1 VETGRDWDFPKVV
14 KIPLWECGFWF
25 NLCAGI
31 FHQYKKES
39 DMLSSKRPAAVFAVL
54 LLVIAA
60 FVYTSS
66 QASQKNS
73 QTAPPAP
80 QNQPPTITLDADTQV
95 VTLCPDA
102 ESTSNPRV
110 KLRAHAVSP
119 EGKPLH
125 YKWTVSGGRLDP
137 PDGQLDS
144 DGMVVTVWDL
154 SDAQPGVYNAAV
166 TAESGPVDNPLCTAF
181 TSTKV
186 VVRNCPPPRPVCP
199 NVSIYCPD
207 VQQAGTPV
215 TFTASVSGGTPGVTP
230 VYNWKVSAGQI
241 ISGQGTATIS
251 VDTAGLAGQPI
262 IATVEVAGYNLE
274 CRATCQAAVPAPP
287 NPTKFDEIGEIQ
299 RDDEKARLDVFAIE
313 LQNSP
318 GAQGY
323 IIGYG
328 GRVKR
333 FGTGQQRAQRARDYM
348 VTTRGI
354 DASRIVTVDG
364 GTRDTGSTQLW
375 LVPPGATP
383 PSPR

>member
-1 VETGRDWDFPKVV
+1 MPSG
-14 KIPLWECGFWF
+14 
-25 NLCAGI
+25 
-31 FHQYKKES
+31 
-39 DMLSSKRPAAVFAVL
+39 KRTAAVSGVL
-54 LLVIAA
+54 LLAA
-60 FVYTSS
+60 AALVFTPSS
-66 QASQKNS
+66 AAQKNS
-73 QTAPPAP
+73 QTTPPAP
-80 QNQPPTITLDADTQV
+80 QNQPPTIKLDSDAQV

-102 ESTSNPRV
+102 ESMANPRV
-110 KLRAHAVSP
+110 RLKAQGVSP
-119 EGKPLH
+119 EGKPLR
-125 YKWTVSGGRLDP
+125 YKWAVSGGRVEGGGTD
-137 PDGQLDS
+137 
-144 DGMVVTVWDL
+144 VVWDL

-166 TAESGPVDNPLCTAF
+166 TVESGPVDNPLCTAF

-207 VQQAGTPV
+207 VQQAGTPI

-230 VYNWKVSAGQI
+230 VYNWVVSDGKI
-241 ISGQGTATIS
+241 LSGQGTPTIT
-251 VDTAGLAGQPI
+251 VDTAGLAGRPI
-262 IATVEVAGYNLE
+262 TATVEVAGYNLE
-274 CRATCQAAVPAPP
+274 CRAQCQAAVPAPP

-328 GRVKR
+328 GSGKR
-333 FGTGQQRAQRARDYM
+333 AVSGQKRAQNARDYV

-354 DASRIVTVDG
+354 DASRIVTLDG
-364 GTRDTGSTQLW
+364 GTRATGSTQLW

-383 PSPR
+383 PRP

>member
-1 VETGRDWDFPKVV
+1 
-14 KIPLWECGFWF
+14 
-25 NLCAGI
+25 
-31 FHQYKKES
+31 
-39 DMLSSKRPAAVFAVL
+39 MLSSKRTAAVFAAL
-54 LLVIAA
+54 LFSTAA

-66 QASQKNS
+66 QASQ
-73 QTAPPAP
+73 QGGTAQSP
-80 QNQPPTITLDADTQV
+80 QNQPPTITLDSEAQV

-102 ESTSNPRV
+102 ESIANPRV
-110 KLRAHAVSP
+110 RLRARGVSP
-119 EGKPLH
+119 EGKPLR
-125 YKWTVSGGRLDP
+125 YKWTVSGGRLDSY
-137 PDGQLDS
+137 DGTD
-144 DGMVVTVWDL
+144 VVWDL

-166 TAESGPVDNPLCTAF
+166 TVESGPVDNPLCTAF

-215 TFTASVSGGTPGVTP
+215 TFTASVIGGTPGVTP

-241 ISGQGTATIS
+241 LSGQGSPTIT

-262 IATVEVAGYNLE
+262 TATVEVEGYNLD
-274 CRATCQAAVPAPP
+274 CRATCQASVPAPIK
-287 NPTKFDEIGEIQ
+287 PTKFDEIGEIA

-328 GRVKR
+328 GRGKR
-333 FGTGQQRAQRARDYM
+333 FGTGQQRAQRARDYV

-354 DASRIVTVDG
+354 DASRIVVIDG
-364 GTRDTGSTQLW
+364 GTRETGSTQLW
-375 LVPPGATP
+375 IVPAGATP
-383 PSPR
+383 PRP

>member
-1 VETGRDWDFPKVV
+1 
-14 KIPLWECGFWF
+14 
-25 NLCAGI
+25 
-31 FHQYKKES
+31 
-39 DMLSSKRPAAVFAVL
+39 MLSSKRTAAVFAAL
-54 LLVIAA
+54 LFATAA

-66 QASQKNS
+66 HASQ
-73 QTAPPAP
+73 QAGTAQSP
-80 QNQPPTITLDADTQV
+80 QNQPPTITLDSETQI

-102 ESTSNPRV
+102 ESIANPRV
-110 KLRAHAVSP
+110 RLRARGVSP
-119 EGKPLH
+119 EGKPLR
-125 YKWTVSGGRLDP
+125 YKWNVSGGRLEGEGTD
-137 PDGQLDS
+137 
-144 DGMVVTVWDL
+144 VVWDL
-154 SDAQPGVYNAAV
+154 SDAAPGVYNAAV
-166 TAESGPVDNPLCTAF
+166 TVESGPVDNPLCTAF

-241 ISGQGTATIS
+241 LSGQGSPTIT

-262 IATVEVAGYNLE
+262 TATVEVEGYNLE
-274 CRATCQAAVPAPP
+274 CRATCQASVPTPAT
-287 NPTKFDEIGEIQ
+287 PTKFDEIGEIQ

-328 GRVKR
+328 GRNKR
-333 FGTGQQRAQRARDYM
+333 FGTGQQRAARARDYV

-354 DASRIVTVDG
+354 DASRIVVVDG
-364 GTRDTGSTQLW
+364 GTRQTGSTQLW
-375 LVPPGATP
+375 IVPTGATP
-383 PSPR
+383 PRP

>member
-1 VETGRDWDFPKVV
+1 VP
-14 KIPLWECGFWF
+14 
-25 NLCAGI
+25 AG
-31 FHQYKKES
+31 
-39 DMLSSKRPAAVFAVL
+39 
-54 LLVIAA
+54 
-60 FVYTSS
+60 
-66 QASQKNS
+66 
-73 QTAPPAP
+73 P
-80 QNQPPTITLDADTQV
+80 QNQPPTIRLDADAQV

-102 ESTSNPRV
+102 ESMANPRV
-110 KLRAHAVSP
+110 RLKAAGVSP
-119 EGKPLH
+119 EGKPLR
-125 YKWTVSGGRLDP
+125 YKWTISGGRLDSYEGT
-137 PDGQLDS
+137 D
-144 DGMVVTVWDL
+144 VVWDL
-154 SDAQPGVYNAAV
+154 SDAAPGVYNASV
-166 TAESGPVDNPLCTAF
+166 TVESGPVDNPLCTAF

-241 ISGQGTATIS
+241 LSGQGSPTIT

-262 IATVEVAGYNLE
+262 TATVEVEGYNLD
-274 CRATCQAAVPAPP
+274 CRATCQASVPAPIK
-287 NPTKFDEIGEIQ
+287 PTKFDEIGEIK

-328 GRVKR
+328 GRSKR
-333 FGTGQQRAQRARDYM
+333 FGTGQQRAQRARDYV

-354 DASRIVTVDG
+354 DASRVVTIDG
-364 GTRDTGSTQLW
+364 GTRETGSTQLW
-375 LVPPGATP
+375 IVPAGAAP
-383 PSPR
+383 PRP